1 MVDDLKD
8 LFGAPRAQDDNSLST
23 EGVEE
28 LFEKAHDESLEVDDV
43 DALFAPRQSD
53 HEGLT
58 LPGIDAAATAT
69 AAPAEQPESIHDLLA
84 ALADDL
90 KKLADDIHALL
101 EE

>member
-8 LFGAPRAQDDNSLST
+8 LFGATRTHDDSSLST

-28 LFEKAHDESLEVDDV
+28 LFVKAPDELLEVEGV

-53 HEGLT
+53 DEGLT
-58 LPGIDAAATAT
+58 LPPVAPAAAT
-69 AAPAEQPESIHDLLA
+69 PAEQPESIHDLLA

-101 EE
+101 ED